1 MEILGGGA
9 ESLIIISPKTRQKC
23 NKENRKSLVI
33 KNFRFLLRDSPM
45 LGFAPG
51 GRTSRTSAGHHRRL
65 KQGDLCE
72 AEIVFCALPVL
83 SKASF

>member
-1 MEILGGGA
+1 MIYLAKNSPEIQQG
-9 ESLIIISPKTRQKC
+9 
-23 NKENRKSLVI
+23 NRKSLIV
-33 KNFRFLLRDSPM
+33 KDFRFLFRDPSM

-72 AEIVFCALPVL
+72 AEIFFCALPVL

>member
-1 MEILGGGA
+1 MDCRSNLFIRL
-9 ESLIIISPKTRQKC
+9 SRQKLAR
-23 NKENRKSLVI
+23 NTIVKSEVFD
-33 KNFRFLLRDSPM
+33 NQGFRFLLRDLPM

-65 KQGDLCE
+65 KQGDLCL